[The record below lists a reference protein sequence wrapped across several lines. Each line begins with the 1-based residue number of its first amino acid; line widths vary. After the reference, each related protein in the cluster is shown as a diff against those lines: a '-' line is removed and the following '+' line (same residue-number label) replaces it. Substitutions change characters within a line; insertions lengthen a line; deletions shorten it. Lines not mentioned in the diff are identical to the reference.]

1 MMVIRHTEGRG
12 DMKKT
17 IQTAA
22 MVVVFGVAISTPM
35 QTYAYQEPTN
45 YVHTKTDNM
54 IVYSKYGAKIS
65 ATEKDGKFSVKA
77 DIVNNRQ
84 PLEVEIF
91 KNGHTGVL
99 KQVTKKTI
107 EPVAYRDEGDRVI
120 ATIHGN
126 ADLKFVHPIVNNFRD
141 IANSSYAMYITALA
155 ERGIVNGRT
164 PDYFGENETLTR
176 AQVSALVVRAFS
188 LQHENTT
195 QFKDIDAKKSWYGGY
210 VGALTSL
217 GIMKG
222 KSYDE
227 FNPNGKLTRQQA
239 ILILGRMLDA
249 VDFTPDEEFDAFP
262 YSDSENFDDEL
273 YQHTSKLYALGAIDF
288 EEILEPTQ
296 RITRGQFA
304 KMLYKVL
311 QGSGRL

>member
-1 MMVIRHTEGRG
+1 
-12 DMKKT
+12 MKKT
-17 IQTAA
+17 IQMAA
-22 MVVVFGVAISTPM
+22 MVALLGTAISVPM
-35 QTYAYQEPTN
+35 QTYAYQLPTN

-65 ATEKDGKFSVKA
+65 ASEKDGKFSVKA
-77 DIVNNRQ
+77 NIVSNRQ

-99 KQVTKKTI
+99 KQVMKKTM

-126 ADLKFVHPIVNNFRD
+126 ADLQFVHPTVNNFQD

-164 PDYFGENETLTR
+164 PDYFGVNETLTR

-188 LQHENTT
+188 LQQVSST
-195 QFKDIDAKKSWYGGY
+195 QFKDIETKKSWYGGY

-217 GIMKG
+217 DVMKG
-222 KSYDE
+222 KSHNE

-249 VDFTPDEEFDAFP
+249 VDFVPNEEIEAFP
-262 YSDSENFDDEL
+262 YSNILNFDEEL
-273 YQHTSKLYALGAIDF
+273 DQHTSTLYALGAIDYD
-288 EEILEPTQ
+288 EIMKPTQ

-311 QGSGRL
+311 QESGRL

>member
-1 MMVIRHTEGRG
+1 
-12 DMKKT
+12 MKKT
-17 IQTAA
+17 IQMAA
-22 MVVVFGVAISTPM
+22 MVVVLGTASSTPM

-65 ATEKDGKFSVKA
+65 ASEKDGKFSVKA

-99 KQVTKKTI
+99 KQVTKKTV

-126 ADLKFVHPIVNNFRD
+126 AELQFVHPTVNNFRD
-141 IANSSYAMYITALA
+141 IANSSNAMYITALA

-176 AQVSALVVRAFS
+176 AQVSALVARAFS
-188 LQHENTT
+188 LQQVSTT
-195 QFKDIDAKKSWYGGY
+195 QFKDIDTKKSWYGGY
-210 VGALTSL
+210 VGAITS
-217 GIMKG
+217 IEVMKG
-222 KSYDE
+222 KTYNE

-249 VDFTPDEEFDAFP
+249 VDFAPNEEVDGFP
-262 YSDSENFDDEL
+262 YSDSVNFDDEL
-273 YQHTSKLYALGAIDF
+273 YQHTATLYALGAIDYD
-288 EEILEPTQ
+288 EILEPAQ

-311 QGSGRL
+311 QESGRL

>member
-1 MMVIRHTEGRG
+1 
-12 DMKKT
+12 MKKT
-17 IQTAA
+17 IQMAA
-22 MVVVFGVAISTPM
+22 MVVVLGAAISTPM

-45 YVHTKTDNM
+45 YVHMKTDNM

-65 ATEKDGKFSVKA
+65 VSEKDGKFSVKSNV
-77 DIVNNRQ
+77 VNNRQ

-99 KQVTKKTI
+99 KQVTKKTM

-126 ADLKFVHPIVNNFRD
+126 AELQFVQPTVNNFQD
-141 IANSSYAMYITALA
+141 IARSSYAMYITALA

-164 PDYFGENETLTR
+164 PDYFGVNETLTR

-188 LQHENTT
+188 LQQVSTT
-195 QFKDIDAKKSWYGGY
+195 QFKDINPKKSWYGGY

-217 GIMKG
+217 DIMKG
-222 KSYDE
+222 KSYNE
-227 FNPNGKLTRQQA
+227 FNPNGILTRQQA

-249 VDFTPDEEFDAFP
+249 VDFVLNEED
-262 YSDSENFDDEL
+262 DTLVVNFDDEL
-273 YQHTSKLYALGAIDF
+273 YRHTRNLYALGAIDYD
-288 EEILEPTQ
+288 EILEPTQ

-311 QGSGRL
+311 QESGRL